1 MKYTTDILMFYGLK
15 DIKHFKTDIMKND
28 QVMDFPFSRFISPRS
43 SLNEITTANDFEK
56 FCKVRD
62 EMNEFMKSL
71 NRSGLSEAIPD
82 QIHYLYVA
90 LIHIEN
96 VEREIISCSL
106 SEEMLAQSK
115 IIDDINCLKM
125 MVVDYIQDLSD
136 CVVE

>member
-1 MKYTTDILMFYGLK
+1 MFYGLK
-15 DIKHFKTDIMKND
+15 DMKPFKTDIMKND
-28 QVMDFPFSRFISPRS
+28 QAMDSPFSRIISPRS
-43 SLNEITTANDFEK
+43 SLNEITTAEDFEK
-56 FCKVRD
+56 FSKVRN
-62 EMNEFMKSL
+62 EMNEFLKSL
-71 NRSGLSEAIPD
+71 NQSGLSKAIPD

-106 SEEMLAQSK
+106 SEETLSQSK

-125 MVVDYIQDLSD
+125 MVVEYIQELSD